1 MRIWAKRGR
10 DIGTA
15 QSKSG
20 APGLWSASFLIEPRQ
35 YPVGLLENRSIGK
48 AQLALILTAYRS
60 RDGSTTELKERG
72 RNRINSKSS
81 LRKKM
86 EEH

>member
-20 APGLWSASFLIEPRQ
+20 APGLWSASFLVEPRQ
-35 YPVGLLENRSIGK
+35 YPVGLLENRCNGSVK
-48 AQLALILTAYRS
+48 HSYHSYRVRTS
-60 RDGSTTELKERG
+60 SEQIRQHR
-72 RNRINSKSS
+72 RIEGA
-81 LRKKM
+81 RKKP
-86 EEH
+86 HQ

>member
-48 AQLALILTAYRS
+48 AQLAFLPRTYVGA
-60 RDGSTTELKERG
+60 EMAAQP
-72 RNRINSKSS
+72 N
-81 LRKKM
+81 
-86 EEH
+86 